1 MKQTLLLTFIALLAC
16 TACSKESPHGGNGNA
31 ERETQGYI
39 DSALWYIGRS
49 ELGKAMLQLK
59 QAEQLLPL
67 LDNDKLGYQVCQYIG
82 WINETT
88 GANEMAL
95 DYQQEALIYAR
106 NHGKPAYIIDVLVN
120 QANTLNNMN
129 RHEEAWQVNLEAVKL
144 FKHADRGQKSVILK
158 NIAYYEMLR
167 DSLPEAE
174 RHAYRAAMLASDPS
188 AMGNALSLLC
198 HIYIKQDKD
207 EKAMMLMRILPR
219 NGNATLRHNLLAAQ
233 AEYKE
238 KHGDYRD
245 ALRIQKEIN
254 RLGDSLNSSSRH
266 IDIINIQNKY
276 DRQVIERQSAET
288 KLQLSIAIIGL
299 LLLIAITST
308 GYYRHT
314 RRIYARYNK
323 RITEIRSDM
332 GDILKQRNAHI
343 DELKRNIDSKMAEI
357 NELKDK
363 LPKDYTAEGL
373 YDEVVRTKQGIDV
386 LYAILRGENISQM
399 GRKEQRSAVHAL
411 WGVDRQLAAI
421 IENPAYALTPK
432 ETFFCIMERYG
443 RTDAQKAASF
453 CCSEQAIRST
463 KSRLGKKL
471 DPGVLEH
478 RRCRRPPAR

>member
-1 MKQTLLLTFIALLAC
+1 MKHSLLIIFIALLAC
-16 TACSKESPHGGNGNA
+16 TACSEDSSSGGSESA
-31 ERETQGYI
+31 ETEVRQYV
-39 DSALWYIGRS
+39 DSALWYIDRS
-49 ELGKAMLQLK
+49 RLEEAMIQLK

-67 LDNDKLGYQVCQYIG
+67 LNNDKLAYRVCQYIG

-88 GANEMAL
+88 GANQLAL

-106 NHGKPAYIIDVLVN
+106 NHGEPAYIIDVLIN

-129 RHEEAWQVNLEAVKL
+129 RYEEAWLVNLEAAKL

-158 NIAYYEMLR
+158 NVAYYEMLR

-174 RHAYRAAMLASDPS
+174 RHAYRAAMLADDAS

-207 EKAMMLMRILPR
+207 EKAVMLMGILPS

-233 AEYKE
+233 AEYRE
-238 KHGDYRD
+238 KHGDYRE

-254 RLGDSLNSSSRH
+254 RLSDSICSSSRH

-288 KLQLSIAIIGL
+288 KFRLSIAIIAL
-299 LLLIAITST
+299 LLLIAIISM

-314 RRIYARYNK
+314 RRIYTRYGK
-323 RITEIRSDM
+323 RISEIRSDM
-332 GDILKQRNAHI
+332 DSILKQRNACI
-343 DELKRNIDSKMAEI
+343 DDLKRSIDGKMAEI
-357 NELKDK
+357 NELKKK
-363 LPKDYTAEGL
+363 LPKDYTAEEL
-373 YDEVVRTKQGIDV
+373 YSEVARTKQGVDV
-386 LYAILRGENISQM
+386 LYAILKGDNISQM
-399 GRKEQRSAVHAL
+399 GRKEQRAAVHAL
-411 WGVDRQLAAI
+411 WGVDRQLAAV

-443 RTDAQKAASF
+443 RTDAEKAASF

-471 DPGVLEH
+471 NLGALFSGD
-478 RRCRRPPAR
+478 